1 MAIKTPERRVVL
13 ASTLL
18 TLKIFFDCPV
28 TLNCYYQSIK
38 CLNLYNN
45 SGERG
50 KGVSVKAARWRADI
64 NDIPST
70 EYVKNREGNQYFW
83 KLWWNRVLTHRAIML
98 KVLSQYLKKNT
109 RQIVCVWTYVI
120 FMYKFVV
127 NLINTTATFFLTR
140 INFLCECHF
149 RRFFSDRNRT
159 KYSRMVQVK
168 FVEDSL

>member
-13 ASTLL
+13 VSTLL
-18 TLKIFFDCPV
+18 TLKIFFDYPV

-98 KVLSQYLKKNT
+98 KVCISIFKKKHEADSLRMNLCNFYV
-109 RQIVCVWTYVI
+109 QVCS
-120 FMYKFVV
+120 KF
-127 NLINTTATFFLTR
+127 NKYNCDFFS
-140 INFLCECHF
+140 NKDKFLCECHF